1 MSPLR
6 QRIFL
11 EKSPLRQRM
20 FPEKS
25 DWMSPEELKQNM
37 NNQDLLRH
45 VNNLTESLK
54 KVRKAMF
61 ERELS
66 DRELISGLKNSL
78 LTATQSM
85 RFNELYS
92 KVEIEKYQNQ
102 IVILEKRKYEDEIQL
117 KMVRT
122 FDLFVEVLRSAFV
135 SFLLLISSLHWLL

>member
-6 QRIFL
+6 QRMFL
-11 EKSPLRQRM
+11 EKSPIRQRM

-25 DWMSPEELKQNM
+25 AWMSPEELKQNM
-37 NNQDLLRH
+37 NNQELFKH

-66 DRELISGLKNSL
+66 DRKLISGLKNSL

-85 RFNELYS
+85 RFNELNS
-92 KVEIEKYQNQ
+92 KSEVEKYQNQ
-102 IVILEKRKYEDEIQL
+102 IVLLEKLKYEDECKL
-117 KMVRT
+117 KKVGMC
-122 FDLFVEVLRSAFV
+122 DVLKCYKLYV
-135 SFLLLISSLHWLL
+135 LQLLL

>member
-6 QRIFL
+6 QRIFI

-25 DWMSPEELKQNM
+25 VWMSPEELKQNM
-37 NNQDLLRH
+37 NNHELLKH

-66 DRELISGLKNSL
+66 DRKLISGLKNSL

-85 RFNELYS
+85 RFNEMNS
-92 KVEIEKYQNQ
+92 KSEVEKYQNQ
-102 IVILEKRKYEDEIQL
+102 IILMEKLKYNDENKLKKVGMFDLL
-117 KMVRT
+117 KM
-122 FDLFVEVLRSAFV
+122 L
-135 SFLLLISSLHWLL
+135 